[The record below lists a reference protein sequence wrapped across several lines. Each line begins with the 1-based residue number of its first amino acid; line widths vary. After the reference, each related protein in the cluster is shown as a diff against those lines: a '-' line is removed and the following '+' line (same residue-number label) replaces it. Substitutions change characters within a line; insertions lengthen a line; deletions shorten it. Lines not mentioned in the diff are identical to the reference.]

1 MAPRGRPPKLGERR
15 AREGGT
21 PGQGKTSHRPI
32 TDLVAVAG
40 RNVPIS
46 PPDDIPPEAA
56 ELWTEIVR
64 VLAEAGIIDAIDLPM
79 LRQLTLQYARARQA
93 ATVLDEPLTEK
104 ELEDLA
110 GDLHRSETIERALQT
125 KVAALLQQGI
135 SPPTGDINALANY
148 STSVANKRAYI
159 AALQRSGRVVALG
172 STGQLVEHPM
182 VATERAAASLLLRF
196 ASEYAMTPV
205 ARARLGIAVLEGRSI
220 AKELEEDIGARR
232 RAKTPAGG
240 STKKRPGSG
249 RKKRTGALD
258 EDDA

>member
-1 MAPRGRPPKLGERR
+1 MAQRGRPPKLGETR

-21 PGQGKTSHRPI
+21 ARTGKVSHRPS
-32 TDLVAVAG
+32 TELVTVAG
-40 RNVPIS
+40 RNVPTS
-46 PPDDIPPEAA
+46 APSDLPPEAV
-56 ELWTEIVR
+56 ELWEEIVR

-93 ATVLDEPLTEK
+93 ATVLDEPLTEA
-104 ELEDLA
+104 ELKDLND
-110 GDLHRSETIERALQT
+110 DLHRSETIERALQT

-159 AALQRSGRVVALG
+159 DALQSSGRVVALG

-196 ASEYAMTPV
+196 AADYAMTPV

-220 AKELEEDIGARR
+220 QKELEDDIGKRR
-232 RAKTPAGG
+232 RVTTTAK
-240 STKKRPGSG
+240 KPGSG
-249 RKKRTGALD
+249 RKRKSAGAGGED
-258 EDDA
+258 E